1 MIPDGAEEAF
11 LLCTVALA
19 AKSFG
24 SLRSVQP
31 RFHSRLSNT
40 NGSQNTKSLERDSL
54 EDADHLRRFQ
64 RHSHDS
70 GGMLRSS
77 DLERRN
83 KTGERLPC

>member
-11 LLCTVALA
+11 LFCAVALV
-19 AKSFG
+19 AKSCG
-24 SLRSVQP
+24 SLRGVEP
-31 RFHSRLSNT
+31 RFHSRLGNI
-40 NGSQNTKSLERDSL
+40 NGSQDTKSLERDSL
-54 EDADHLRRFQ
+54 EDADHLRCFQ